1 RRRSSMASQS
11 WIDKDFY
18 AILGVAKDASADEI
32 KKTYRKLAMQYHPDR
47 NPGKEGEEKFKEVGE
62 AYSVLSDPSKR
73 AEYDKLRDAVRAGAA
88 GYSGFPGGFR
98 VSDFGFGEEFNVEDL
113 LNQIFGGAGTRG
125 GFAGFGSQP
134 RVRRG
139 RDVETTTTLS
149 FEDAAAGAERTVR
162 FDLPEGRK
170 EVKVRIPAGV
180 TDGQRIRVRG
190 RGEGGGRGGES
201 GDLYVRVKVTTH
213 KIFGRKGDDLTM
225 NLPITFAEAALGS
238 EVKVPTLNGPV
249 TLKVPAGTTSG
260 KTFRLRGKGIE
271 QRDGST
277 SDLLATVQVAVP
289 QKLSKKQKELISELA
304 EADES
309 PRQGLL
315 EE

>member
-1 RRRSSMASQS
+1 LASQS

-47 NPGKEGEEKFKEVGE
+47 NPGKDGEDKFKEVGE
-62 AYSVLSDPSKR
+62 AYSVLSDPTKR
-73 AEYDKLRDAVRAGAA
+73 AEYDKLRDAIRSGAGRY
-88 GYSGFPGGFR
+88 GGFPGGGGFN
-98 VSDFGFGEEFNVEDL
+98 VSDFGFDGEFNVEDL
-113 LNQIFGGAGTRG
+113 LSQLFGGAAGGRGGFSTIFGGG
-125 GFAGFGSQP
+125 QP

-139 RDVETTTTLS
+139 RDVETVTHLS
-149 FEDAAAGAERTVR
+149 FEEAAEGAERTVR

-170 EVKVRIPAGV
+170 EVKVRVPAGV

-190 RGEGGGRGGES
+190 RGETGGQGGES
-201 GDLYVRVKVTTH
+201 GDLYVRVSVAPH
-213 KIFGRKGDDLTM
+213 KIFARKGNDLTM

-260 KTFRLRGKGIE
+260 KTFRLRGKGIA
-271 QRDGST
+271 RKDGT
-277 SDLLATVQVAVP
+277 KSDLLATVQVAVP
-289 QKLSKKQKELISELA
+289 QKLSKKQKELIEELA

-309 PRQGLL
+309 PRLGWS
-315 EE
+315 E